1 MPDPNVTATQPN
13 AAPPDASATAP
24 QIEQSS
30 APIPN
35 QLQAPPAAQPQ
46 PQAVP
51 ALQPAAAPPVTQHS
65 PNKLLM
71 SFGARLLSA
80 IAGDAPRTY
89 SIDPNTQKLVANQA
103 APESSGQK
111 VQRILGH
118 ALEGLSA
125 PVDRNQASGAAKALS
140 GFGAGAGA
148 VRQQM
153 TEADKAAQEKAKEDF
168 ERDQQAKLRHM
179 EIGKQNALTTKMYFD
194 NLKAANE
201 MDPHFA
207 QNQSLFNAVQ
217 ASPDLNIHATEMTAE
232 QVEAEEAK
240 DHMFTQ
246 THLLK
251 PLGRAPQLGPDGQ
264 PVMITD
270 ASGNQ
275 IPASYMRIAVID
287 GTKDGKIAVTP
298 EMAKDIAE
306 YGGLAR
312 IPNASA
318 IKAGD
323 EYELGSLIPLMNK
336 IDEQKSQVLQG
347 WQHSTI
353 GWTKGPKGEDVPVE
367 INSVDKTRTRNFPA
381 GVTPAAA
388 REEKGK
394 EDLQAAQTDEAK
406 QKAKEAAANAAVA
419 LQALGGNMPT
429 ADQIPELMDA
439 MKQLSPSAQSV
450 LRTYKNPETQA
461 KLLDIAYGEQPNN
474 FPENPRPKSGVMSK
488 SQADGIAKI
497 INPDYTPATYDTIL
511 KYKKDFATKSGP
523 AVDSFNQF
531 LGHSAEALDVVKNFQ
546 TTNSPWLNTKL
557 NVLRQQGMGDPQVSI
572 LVSALQP
579 VRDEYLNLIKSGRAA
594 TKEEIEEANKALP
607 DDATPNQLY
616 GVLNNMAKQ
625 AVTRVDQINEDYK
638 TNTGRNYPNL
648 VNPGG
653 RQAANALGVGDLVQ
667 KYQTGGRLRGVPQGP
682 QSSQGGQNLPPV
694 PQGMTRIQDSQGG
707 FHDIPQNNL
716 KAAQQRDPGLKVI
729 Q

>member
-1 MPDPNVTATQPN
+1 MPDPNIN
-13 AAPPDASATAP
+13 AASPDSSATAP
-24 QIEQSS
+24 QVDQESS
-30 APIPN
+30 PIPN
-35 QLQAPPAAQPQ
+35 QLQAPAAPQPQ
-46 PQAVP
+46 PQAAP
-51 ALQPAAAPPVTQHS
+51 AMQPAAVPSITQTS
-65 PNKLLM
+65 PNKHLM
-71 SFGARLLSA
+71 SFGARILSA
-80 IAGDAPRTY
+80 LAGEQNSYAV
-89 SIDPNTQKLVANQA
+89 DPNTQKLVATP
-103 APESSGQK
+103 APLSSGQK

-125 PVDRNQASGAAKALS
+125 PVDPNQKSGLAKGLS
-140 GFGAGAGA
+140 GLGAGAGA

-153 TEADKAAQEKAKEDF
+153 TAEDQAAQNKGKEDF
-168 ERDQQAKLRHM
+168 EQQQQTMLRHM

-207 QNQSLFNAVQ
+207 QNQSLFNAIQ
-217 ASPDLNIHATEMTAE
+217 ASPDLNVHATEMTAE
-232 QVEAEEAK
+232 QVAAEEAK

-275 IPASYMRIAVID
+275 VPATYMRVAVVD

-306 YGGLAR
+306 YGALAR
-312 IPNASA
+312 IPNASS

-353 GWTKGPKGEDVPVE
+353 GWTTGADGKDVPVE

-419 LQALGGNMPT
+419 LQALGGKTPT

-439 MKQLSPSAQSV
+439 MKALSPAAQSV
-450 LRTYKNPETQA
+450 LRTYKNPEIQA
-461 KLLDIAYGEQPNN
+461 SLLNIAYGEQKND
-474 FPENPRPKSGVMSK
+474 FPENPRPKSGLISK
-488 SQADGIAKI
+488 AQADGIAKI
-497 INPDYTPATYDTIL
+497 INSDYTPATFETIQN
-511 KYKKDFATKSGP
+511 YKKTFAKNSGP
-523 AVDSFNQF
+523 AIDSFNQF
-531 LGHSAEALDVVKNFQ
+531 LGHSAEALDVVKNFK
-546 TTNSPWLNTKL
+546 TSNSPWLNTPL
-557 NVLRQQGMGDPQVSI
+557 NALRQKGMGDPQVSV

-579 VRDEYLNLIKSGRAA
+579 VRDEYLNLIKSGKAA
-594 TKEEIEEANKALP
+594 TKEEIAEANNALP
-607 DDATPNQLY
+607 DTATPAQLY
-616 GVLNNMAKQ
+616 AVLNNMAKQ
-625 AVTRVDQINEDYK
+625 AVTRADQINEDYK

-648 VNPGG
+648 VNPTG
-653 RQAANALGVGDLVQ
+653 RQAANNLGIGDLVS
-667 KYQTGGRLRGVPQGP
+667 KYQTGGKLRGVPSPSG
-682 QSSQGGQNLPPV
+682 SQGGQPQM
-694 PQGMTRIQDSQGG
+694 PQGATMQVPGSDGKMHWSDG
-707 FHDIPQNNL
+707 
-716 KAAQQRDPGLKVI
+716 KADLGVVQ
-729 Q
+729 